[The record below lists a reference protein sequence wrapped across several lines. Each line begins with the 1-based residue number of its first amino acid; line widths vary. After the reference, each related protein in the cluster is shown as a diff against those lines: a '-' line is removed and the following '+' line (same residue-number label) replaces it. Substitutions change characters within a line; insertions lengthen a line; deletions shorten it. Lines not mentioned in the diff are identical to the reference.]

1 MGDRNNDIS
10 TDSNGLSGGMLTSAG
25 DLFTDLITGSSIPAP
40 IRKNALKAFGQLC
53 SAVID
58 IPVAYLEG
66 IATEKRAETQ
76 ARIKII
82 ATSGNQIANQMN
94 VDPEFANAAVKKYS
108 QKIIREQVNLDK
120 ISEIAAQQ
128 IHQDVIDSESKPNE
142 SIDVPMISEDWLNNF
157 EKEASQKSTEE
168 MQFLFGKILAGEIQ
182 RPSSFSI
189 KTVKLMSELD
199 NTAAILFRQFCSLSV
214 ALKIG
219 DMYIDDRVHSLGGN
233 AASNSLQGY
242 SLNFG
247 SLNILHEYGLI
258 ISDYNSYF
266 DFQMCIVGKNSQ
278 PRLSFLY
285 QDRNYVLCPL
295 NGRAS
300 NQEFRFSGIM
310 FSRSGIELLRIIDI
324 QPSPEYTTALAE
336 YFAGQNLEMIEIT
349 KL

>member
-1 MGDRNNDIS
+1 MSDRNNETGTKLDDVSGDI
-10 TDSNGLSGGMLTSAG
+10 LTNAG
-25 DLFTDLITGSSIPAP
+25 DLITDLVTGSLIPTP
-40 IRKNALKAFGQLC
+40 IRKNVFKAFNQLC

-66 IATEKRAETQ
+66 VATEKRAETQ
-76 ARIKII
+76 VRVKLI
-82 ATSGNQIANQMN
+82 ATSGDQIASQIN

-128 IHQDVIDSESKPNE
+128 IHQDVIDSESKSNE
-142 SIDVPMISEDWLNNF
+142 SIDIPMISEDWLNNF

-214 ALKIG
+214 ALKVG
-219 DMYIDDRVHSLGGN
+219 DMYIDARVPSLGGN

-266 DFQMCIVGKNSQ
+266 DFQICILGENSQ
-278 PRLSFLY
+278 PKLSFLH

-300 NQEFRFSGIM
+300 NQEFRLSGVM

-349 KL
+349 KE